1 MRCPKGL
8 RLFAVFDHMVCCW
21 LAYIYFV
28 WLMWECQIRARCY
41 FRALAAWQAQKA
53 HFDVC
58 YAGYFSP
65 TWPTWRFWGLSRY
78 SISRKVRRGSRLFFK
93 PLFLS
98 PFITFLRRFGRK
110 TGIDFAYFGLDMVFE
125 GTTGVCEPI
134 HRFISKW
141 VRKKEKYANSKCIR
155 RVFVDLKVHNV
166 QKNSYHFDCIDQ

>member
-1 MRCPKGL
+1 MLDFP
-8 RLFAVFDHMVCCW
+8 AW
-21 LAYIYFV
+21 
-28 WLMWECQIRARCY
+28 
-41 FRALAAWQAQKA
+41 AAWQAQKA

-78 SISRKVRRGSRLFFK
+78 GISRKVRRGSRLFFK

-98 PFITFLRRFGRK
+98 PFIAFLRRFGRK
-110 TGIDFAYFGLDMVFE
+110 TGIDFDHFGLDMVFE

-141 VRKKEKYANSKCIR
+141 VRKKEKYANAKCIWR
-155 RVFVDLKVHNV
+155 NLFGCCFNRLVMMTFLRGQVWKWVLILEVRGPFLESPN
-166 QKNSYHFDCIDQ
+166 N